1 MSENANL
8 FRNVEND
15 NLDCRLFGY
24 ICDSEERGGFF
35 DLSEVYLAK
44 LGAGTAQTEL
54 PIGKDHLNWQGFVG
68 EAVYATSAISA
79 RSYSVFSL
87 DKIGSLRDFHLEI
100 LQKAQ
105 KGTVLIAVAKVVAQS
120 EMEVKVQAEIK
131 NQEDKLLAQAEGTF
145 VIESDFVY
153 TYADYLR
160 KIGIE

>member
-54 PIGKDHLNWQGFVG
+54 PIGKDHLNWQGLVG
-68 EAVYATSAISA
+68 ESVYATSAVSA
-79 RSYSVFSL
+79 MSYSVFSL
-87 DKIGSLRDFHLEI
+87 DKIGSMTDFHLEI
-100 LQKAQ
+100 LEKAQ
-105 KGTVLIAVAKVVAQS
+105 KGTVLIAVAKVTQQG
-120 EMEVKVQAEIK
+120 EKEITVQAEIK
-131 NQEDKLLAQAEGTF
+131 NQEDKLLAKAGGKF
-145 VIESDFVY
+145 IIESDFVY

-160 KIGIE
+160 KIGIQ